1 MNIAELALTAIG
13 LAMDAVAVSIASGLS
28 VEQLRVRDAFKM
40 AAYFGFFQ
48 AVMPLLGYLL
58 GLSIAHWMN
67 AYGGIIAFVIL
78 LALGVKMIVES
89 RGAAAERIHSPF
101 RTHKLF
107 VLAIATSLD
116 AFAVGV
122 SFSLLQTGLV
132 VTVALIGAI
141 TFALCLP
148 AVWFGA
154 QLGKSVAQYARY
166 AEAFGGLV
174 LIMIGCKI
182 LFWPILV
189 PLIFGS

>member
-1 MNIAELALTAIG
+1 MNIAELTLTAIG

-28 VEQLRVRDAFKM
+28 VKQLRLRDAFKM

-48 AVMPLLGYLL
+48 AIMPLLGYLL
-58 GLSIAHWMN
+58 GLSIAQWVD
-67 AYGGIIAFVIL
+67 AYGGLIAFVVL

-89 RGAAAERIHSPF
+89 RDAAAERIHSPF
-101 RTHKLF
+101 RANKLF

-132 VTVALIGAI
+132 ATVAFIGVI

-154 QLGKSVAQYARY
+154 RMGKSVARY
-166 AEAFGGLV
+166 AEASGGVV
-174 LIMIGCKI
+174 LIVIGCKI
-182 LFWPILV
+182 LFWPLLV
-189 PLIFGS
+189 PFIFGS

>member
-1 MNIAELALTAIG
+1 MNIAELTLTAIG

-28 VEQLRVRDAFKM
+28 VKQLRLRDAFKM

-58 GLSIAHWMN
+58 GLSIAHWIN
-67 AYGGIIAFVIL
+67 AYGGIIAFVVL
-78 LALGVKMIVES
+78 LALGVKMIIES
-89 RGAAAERIHSPF
+89 RDAAAERIHSPF
-101 RTHKLF
+101 RAKKIF

-132 VTVALIGAI
+132 ATVAFIGVI

-154 QLGKSVAQYARY
+154 RLGKSVAQY

-174 LIMIGCKI
+174 LIVIGCKI
-182 LFWPILV
+182 LFWPLLV